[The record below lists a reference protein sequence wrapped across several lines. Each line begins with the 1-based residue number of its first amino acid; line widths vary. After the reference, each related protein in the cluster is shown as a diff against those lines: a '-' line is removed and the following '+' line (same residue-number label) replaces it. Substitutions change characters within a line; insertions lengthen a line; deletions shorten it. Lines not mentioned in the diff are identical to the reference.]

1 MRYTPKSELETRIQR
16 FQQQLQR
23 VDVDGALIVQRADL
37 FYFSGTTQQAHLYVP
52 AEGEPVLMARKSYQ
66 RAREESAL
74 EQVVP
79 LRRLSKLADLLAD
92 HGHRPRRLGLEMDV
106 IPASLYF
113 FYTERIFPD
122 AAVHDVS
129 PTIRQVRTVKSPY
142 ELKLMREAAQRLDR
156 LLQQVPEI
164 ARPGISQVVFAGELE
179 ARARAL
185 EHQGTVWVRH
195 WNQTVFYGAI
205 LAGPDAAVPSS
216 FDSPLGGRGLSPAMP
231 LGPSRAP
238 LAVGEPIII
247 DLGFAYEGYLI
258 DQTRTFALGH
268 LDETLM
274 RAYDAMV
281 EIERQV
287 IEATRPGVTGGEL
300 YDLAVNLA
308 AELGYAEHFMGFGD
322 DQVAFIGHGIGLEID
337 ELPLLAR
344 GVKAPLEPGMVF
356 ALEPKVVYPGLGA
369 VGIENNWVV
378 TEDGVERL
386 TVSDNTLRIIPVQT

>member
-1 MRYTPKSELETRIQR
+1 MRYTPKSELESRIQR
-16 FQQQLQR
+16 FQQQLQHT
-23 VDVDGALIVQRADL
+23 DVDGALIVQRADL
-37 FYFSGTTQQAHLYVP
+37 FYFSGTTQQAHLYIP
-52 AEGEPVLMARKSYQ
+52 AEGEPVLMARKSYS

-74 EQVVP
+74 DNVVP
-79 LRRLSKLADLLAD
+79 LHRLSGVADILADY
-92 HGHRPRRLGLEMDV
+92 GHRPQRLGLEMDV
-106 IPASLYF
+106 IPANLYF
-113 FYTERIFPD
+113 FYIERVFRGVK
-122 AAVHDVS
+122 AHDVS
-129 PTIRQVRTVKSPY
+129 PLIRQVRAVKSPY
-142 ELKLMREAAQRLDR
+142 ELDLMREAARRLDQ

-164 ARPGISQVVFAGELE
+164 ARPGISQLVFAGELE
-179 ARARAL
+179 ARARTL
-185 EHQGTVWVRH
+185 GHQGTVWIRN
-195 WNQTVFYGAI
+195 WNQTVFYGAVI
-205 LAGPDAAVPSS
+205 AGPDAAVPSN

-231 LGPSRAP
+231 LGPSRSP

-268 LDETLM
+268 LDETLVK
-274 RAYDAMV
+274 AYDAMV

-322 DQVAFIGHGIGLEID
+322 DQVAFIGHGIGMEID

-344 GVKAPLEPGMVF
+344 RVDTPLEPGMVF
-356 ALEPKVVYPGLGA
+356 ALEPKVVYPGIGA
-369 VGIENNWVV
+369 VGIENNWAV

-386 TVSDNTLRIIPVQT
+386 TVSDNALRIIPVQA